1 MSSSLPNIR
10 RGGARA
16 AAFVAAAATA
26 SVLALAPAT
35 LRAQQQPSAPPPS
48 PADSLRLT
56 LAQAVERA
64 VRASDETR
72 LAAAQVEVTAA
83 QLTTARAG
91 VLPSLRLVGTYTH
104 QIENARAQALGQIFN
119 QPNTYNV
126 YANVSQ
132 PLFQGG
138 REFAALRAASRLR
151 GAARLSAAEAREQ
164 ITLDVESAY
173 VQALFAER
181 VLQIQTQNLTL
192 ASERVTQIEQ
202 LQGGGRAAR
211 YDVLRA
217 RVERANIEPLA
228 LQAANDRE
236 IALLDL
242 KRLLQIPLA
251 TPIALATPIDTT
263 TVQGVLAS
271 LGELGGGIAP
281 ASARL
286 TGDATLAPSRGAPL
300 AAARGGPPTGDL
312 TPAAADTV
320 TNFSPAQASLLPT
333 PNRASVRAAE
343 LTARARRDAI
353 AVARADLL
361 PTVSVFF
368 QTGYQA
374 FPLSGFPTQLG
385 SRDVVACAP
394 GQTPAADGTC
404 RQQNG
409 GFFSDRQI
417 GVQLSWALFDGL
429 RTKGNIDLAQAQ
441 ARVAEIQLNLERER
455 VALDVAR
462 ARAELARARAAFA
475 ASRQNSTE
483 ADEAFRLASLRFTR
497 GLGTQLD
504 VTDAQYA
511 LATART
517 NEARATYDIFL
528 ASAGLARALGRPL
541 PVPGSGATTA
551 PVRSTSGGGGTGAN
565 DIK

>member
-1 MSSSLPNIR
+1 MPDPSSNIVSNVVAAR
-10 RGGARA
+10 DARVAVVAPIAAIARVAPVARVAFLTLAFLVPAATLGAQRQPSP
-16 AAFVAAAATA
+16 AAAAAVT
-26 SVLALAPAT
+26 T
-35 LRAQQQPSAPPPS
+35 
-48 PADSLRLT
+48 PADTIALT

-64 VRASDETR
+64 MRASDEVR
-72 LAAAQVEVTAA
+72 LAGAQVDVTAA
-83 QLTTARAG
+83 QLTSARAG
-91 VLPSLRLVGTYTH
+91 VLPSLRLAGSYTH
-104 QIENARAQALGQIFN
+104 QIENARAQAVGQIFN
-119 QPNTYNV
+119 QPNVYNAYV
-126 YANVSQ
+126 NLSQ

-138 REFAALRAASRLR
+138 REYAALRAASRLR
-151 GAARLSAAEAREQ
+151 GAARLTADETRAQ
-164 ITLDVESAY
+164 ITLDVETAY
-173 VQALFAER
+173 VRALFADR

-217 RVERANIEPLA
+217 RVERANIEPVT

-236 IALLDL
+236 LALLDL

-251 TPIALATPIDTT
+251 TPVALSTAIDSV

-271 LGELGGGIAP
+271 LG
-281 ASARL
+281 
-286 TGDATLAPSRGAPL
+286 
-300 AAARGGPPTGDL
+300 ARGGPPTGDL
-312 TPAAADTV
+312 TAPATLAV
-320 TNFSPAQASLLPT
+320 TNSLPT
-333 PNRASVRAAE
+333 QSPSPTPAGRASVRAAE
-343 LTARARRDAI
+343 LTARARRDAV

-374 FPLSGFPTQLG
+374 FPLSGFPTQFG
-385 SRDVVACAP
+385 SRDVVTCANGARP
-394 GQTPAADGTC
+394 DADGLC
-404 RQQNG
+404 RTQNG

-417 GVQLSWALFDGL
+417 GVQLSWALFDGF

-441 ARVAEIQLNLERER
+441 ARVAEIQLNIERER

-462 ARAELARARAAFA
+462 ARAELARARAAFE
-475 ASRQNSTE
+475 ASRQNSSE

-528 ASAGLARALGRPL
+528 ASAGLARALGQPL
-541 PVPGSGATTA
+541 PIPGNDGATTA
-551 PVRSTSGGGGTGAN
+551 PVRTSSSRGGSDSTTDASDTR
-565 DIK
+565 